1 MYNCT
6 QERRGN
12 LCTGRLS
19 WAIDSV
25 CNCTESKIRAQSSIG
40 SVCRSVSPQFRFSS
54 HMKMRPLLRPF
65 FVLATGVSTFVEA
78 AIADGSVCN
87 YTPPRKGKQFHSL
100 KTNRIG
106 LGLLRTFEDHG
117 SGPVSWTTNTPTYY
131 ERRFLKNFI
140 AVLMVRL
147 SHEDLRQESES
158 LI

>member
-25 CNCTESKIRAQSSIG
+25 CNCTESKISARSIG
-40 SVCRSVSPQFRFSS
+40 SLCRSVSLQFLLS
-54 HMKMRPLLRPF
+54 HEGCAPPVAPF
-65 FVLATGVSTFVEA
+65 HVLATRVSTFVEA

-87 YTPPRKGKQFHSL
+87 YTPARKGKQFHSL
-100 KTNRIG
+100 ESNRIRF
-106 LGLLRTFEDHG
+106 GLLRTFEDHG
-117 SGPVSWTTNTPTYY
+117 SGPFTWTRNIPTKY

-147 SHEDLRQESES
+147 SHEDLRQESGFR
-158 LI
+158 I